1 MKTLSTL
8 AFALAWV
15 FGFFCLLALDLFMEA
30 FVFEWFDWNGT
41 NKNDWFFAL
50 WWGAVAVWFLYGSA
64 TIMQRFRR
72 ITDNENP

>member
-1 MKTLSTL
+1 MKTLSAL
-8 AFALAWV
+8 AFTLAWV

-30 FVFEWFDWNGT
+30 LVFKWLDWNGT
-41 NKNDWFFAL
+41 NRNDWFFAL
-50 WWGAVAVWFLYGSA
+50 WWGAVAVWFMYGSV

>member
-30 FVFEWFDWNGT
+30 FVFEWLDWNGT

>member
-30 FVFEWFDWNGT
+30 FVFEWLDWNGT
-41 NKNDWFFAL
+41 NKHDWFFAL
-50 WWGAVAVWFLYGSA
+50 WWGAGAVWFRYGSA

>member
-30 FVFEWFDWNGT
+30 FVFEWLGWNGT